1 MIFYLLKCCLS
12 VFNTSRKFLD
22 LILENFLVQSLLLY
36 GRVTW
41 YILKFL
47 ILLIFSIPLN
57 FSYLHF
63 IWVISSGLLILSL
76 ILFHVLFTQDY
87 SPESWTSVIIFFR
100 SFSWFVVKL
109 ACLFLIASWA
119 LARVWFF
126 ILWIF

>member
-1 MIFYLLKCCLS
+1 MIFYLLKFCLS
-12 VFNTSRKFLD
+12 VFKTSRKFLD
-22 LILENFLVQSLLLY
+22 IILEIFLVQSLFLY

-57 FSYLHF
+57 FSYLHC
-63 IWVISSGLLILSL
+63 IWVISSGLLIISL
-76 ILFHVLFTQDY
+76 VLFHVVFTQDY

-109 ACLFLIASWA
+109 AWLFLIASWT